1 MSLILYLILLAI
13 SGLFVGALARLILPG
28 RDPMTIGQTMLVGV
42 AGSFA
47 AGLVSLA
54 LFKGRGGGL
63 LLSLAFAVLF
73 VWLFRRHRERTTG
86 AGPTQRRQGF
96 GL

>member
-1 MSLILYLILLAI
+1 MSLILYLILLVI
-13 SGLFVGALARLILPG
+13 GGLFVGALARLILPG
-28 RDPMTIGQTMLVGV
+28 RDPMTIGQTILVGV
-42 AGSFA
+42 AGTFA

-54 LFKGRGGGL
+54 IFGGRHGGGL

-73 VWLFRRHRERTTG
+73 VWIVRRMRERSTTRG
-86 AGPTQRRQGF
+86 TQGRPGF